1 LKIIFLTFLLFLT
14 DQLSKLLVRGFSL
27 PWFNLKHRGFYL
39 GESKPVI
46 NNFLHITLVE
56 NPGIAFGIIPGAFI
70 KDLILIITILL
81 CLGFFGFLFFSKD
94 ADRRVRISVGLI
106 LAGAAGNLFDRVF
119 YGYFY
124 NYAPLFQGKVVDFL
138 DVKLFKFFMF
148 GNLTGNYIFNF
159 ADLSITVG
167 IITLIYLTL
176 KYKRKREETIIVQ
189 KHVEERQDPS

>member
-1 LKIIFLTFLLFLT
+1 MKIIFLTFLLFLT

-27 PWFNLKHRGFYL
+27 PWFNLKHSGFYL

-56 NPGIAFGIIPGAFI
+56 NPGIAFGIIPGVFI

-81 CLGFFGFLFFSKD
+81 CLGFFGFLIFSKD

-138 DVKLFKFFMF
+138 DVKFFKFFMF
-148 GNLTGNYIFNF
+148 GNLTGNYVFNF
-159 ADLSITVG
+159 ADLSITAG

-176 KYKRKREETIIVQ
+176 KFKKKREDTIIVQ
-189 KHVEERQDPS
+189 KLVEERQDPS